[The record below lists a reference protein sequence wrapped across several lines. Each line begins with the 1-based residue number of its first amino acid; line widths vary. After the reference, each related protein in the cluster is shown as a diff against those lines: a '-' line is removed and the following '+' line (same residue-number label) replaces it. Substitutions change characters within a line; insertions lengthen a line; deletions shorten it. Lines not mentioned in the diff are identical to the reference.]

1 MHRRSFTNNNKNNHH
16 TQNLHIHFSET
27 TTSSSSSSSNN
38 SDDDDDDEVENM
50 ASPEIIT
57 LDSPPTTS
65 RTQPQHQQQQLQRL
79 NITLLKNRAQN
90 ETSFGFDLLGEN
102 GSLRRGEHRIEG
114 VDAGSAAHHANL
126 KPGDRLVSVNGYN
139 VQKMNADE
147 LFSLIEYETSVNSM
161 KLNMVVLRSNFQQQT
176 PNSGSKKRGQS
187 LLYYNNYHT
196 QYFQFFKTI
205 NLLQFYI

>member
-1 MHRRSFTNNNKNNHH
+1 MHRRSFTSNNKNSNNHH
-16 TQNLHIHFSET
+16 TQNSHIHFSET
-27 TTSSSSSSSNN
+27 TTSSSSSTSSN
-38 SDDDDDDEVENM
+38 SDDDDEENM

-57 LDSPPTTS
+57 LDESPPTTTATS
-65 RTQPQHQQQQLQRL
+65 RTQPQQQLQRL

-90 ETSFGFDLLGEN
+90 EISFGFDLLGEN

-114 VDAGSAAHHANL
+114 VDAGSAAHRANL

-139 VQKMNADE
+139 VQEMKADE

-187 LLYYNNYHT
+187 
-196 QYFQFFKTI
+196 
-205 NLLQFYI
+205 